1 MYTLCT
7 LQYSTGERDR
17 QTNNYIT
24 GVVYYKSAAIA
35 VCIELGKWS
44 KGLLGG

>member
-7 LQYSTGERDR
+7 LQYSTGKRDR
-17 QTNNYIT
+17 QTNNYVAR
-24 GVVYYKSAAIA
+24 VVYYKSAAIA
-35 VCIELGKWS
+35 VGIEFGKWS